1 MSFRIETIVKDVTV
15 SVDVVV
21 IVVIVLVL
29 QTGIYPLE
37 DVNRDF
43 GGGIFGTL
51 ES

>member
-21 IVVIVLVL
+21 VVIVLVL

>member
-15 SVDVVV
+15 SVDVV
-21 IVVIVLVL
+21 VVIVLVL

>member
-21 IVVIVLVL
+21 VLVL
-29 QTGIYPLE
+29 QTGVYPLE

-43 GGGIFGTL
+43 GGGVFGTL

>member
-1 MSFRIETIVKDVTV
+1 MSFRVETIVKDCTVT
-15 SVDVVV
+15 VDVVV
-21 IVVIVLVL
+21 VVLVL
-29 QTGIYPLE
+29 QIGIYPLE

>member
-15 SVDVVV
+15 SADVVV
-21 IVVIVLVL
+21 VVIVLVL